1 MEISWGKG
9 ISLML
14 RPHI

>member
-9 ISLML
+9 ISVML